1 MHNPTLPPDS
11 TLSSFPT
18 LLDGFFLGGFECSTH
33 RRHDGRRLDL
43 IAATGHDR
51 HAARDYQ
58 RMAAHG
64 LRTVRDGVRWHLI
77 ETTPGHYD
85 WSSALPMVRAAREAG
100 VQVIWD
106 LCHYGWPDDVD
117 IWRPGFVE
125 RFARFAAAFAAL
137 VRDEGGD
144 APFYCPVN
152 EISYWSWAGGDME
165 RFNPMATRRGME
177 LKHQLVR
184 ASIAG
189 IDAIR
194 AADPRARIVQV
205 DPIINVLPRPDRRG
219 DKTAAEHARLAQYE
233 AWDMIGGYAWPGL
246 GGKPEYLDV
255 IGVNYYS
262 DNQWFLNGGTIG
274 RDDPRYRPFA
284 DILAE
289 VHQRYGRP
297 VLVAETGAEG
307 DARVPWF
314 DYVCDQVQAAL
325 RDGVPVEGICLYPIL
340 DYPGWANDRHCE
352 VGLYG
357 LCDEEGGR
365 CLHQPL
371 ADALER
377 QQARFDRLFGRPTLQ
392 AAQ

>member
-1 MHNPTLPPDS
+1 MHAPTL
-11 TLSSFPT
+11 F
-18 LLDGFFLGGFECSTH
+18 DGFFLGGFECSTH

-51 HAARDYQ
+51 HAAADYG
-58 RMAAHG
+58 RMRANG
-64 LRTVRDGVRWHLI
+64 IRTVRDGLRWHLI

-85 WSSALPMVRAAREAG
+85 WSSLLPMVRAAREAG

-106 LCHYGWPDDVD
+106 LCHYGWPDDID
-117 IWRPGFVE
+117 IWRPAFVE
-125 RFARFAAAFAAL
+125 RFARFAAAAAAVL
-137 VRDEGGD
+137 RDEGVET
-144 APFYCPVN
+144 PFYCPVN
-152 EISYWSWAGGDME
+152 EISYWAWAGGDMA
-165 RFNPMATRRGME
+165 RFNPMARGRGME

-184 ASIAG
+184 ASIAA

-205 DPIINVLPRPDRRG
+205 DPVINVMPRPDRRK
-219 DKTAAEHARLAQYE
+219 DAEAAEQARLAQFE
-233 AWDMIGGYAWPGL
+233 AWDMIGGHAWPGL
-246 GGKPEYLDV
+246 GGKPEYLDI

-262 DNQWFLNGGTIG
+262 DNQWFLHGGTIE
-274 RDDPRYRPFA
+274 RTHPQYRPFA

-289 VHQRYGRP
+289 THQRYGRP

-307 DARVPWF
+307 DARASWF

-325 RDGVPVEGICLYPIL
+325 RAGVPVEGICLYPIL

-352 VGLYG
+352 TGLYG
-357 LCDEEGGR
+357 LCDEQGGR

-371 ADALER
+371 ANALMR
-377 QQARFDRLFGRPTLQ
+377 QQARFGTARDGILR
-392 AAQ
+392 AIAS

>member
-1 MHNPTLPPDS
+1 MHTPTL
-11 TLSSFPT
+11 F
-18 LLDGFFLGGFECSTH
+18 DGFFLGGFECSTH

-51 HAARDYQ
+51 LAAQDYR

-64 LRTVRDGVRWHLI
+64 IRTVRDGVRWHRI
-77 ETTPGHYD
+77 ETTPGRYD
-85 WSSALPMVRAAREAG
+85 WSSLLPMVRAAREAG
-100 VQVIWD
+100 VGAVWD
-106 LCHYGWPDDVD
+106 LCHYGWPDGID
-117 IWRPGFVE
+117 IWRPAFVE
-125 RFARFAAAFAAL
+125 RFARFAGAAAAL
-137 VRDEGGD
+137 LRDEGVE
-144 APFYCPVN
+144 APAYCPVN
-152 EISYWSWAGGDME
+152 EISFWAWAGGDMK
-165 RFNPMATRRGME
+165 RFNPMAERRGFE

-184 ASIAG
+184 ASIAA

-205 DPIINVLPRPDRRG
+205 DPVIHVLPRPDRKG
-219 DKTAAEHARLAQYE
+219 DAGAAEAARLAQYE
-233 AWDMIGGYAWPGL
+233 AWDMIGGHAWPGL

-262 DNQWFLNGGTIG
+262 DNQWFLKGGTIG

-307 DARVPWF
+307 NARASWL
-314 DYVCDQVQAAL
+314 DYVTEETVTAL
-325 RDGVPVEGICLYPIL
+325 RAGVPVEGICLYPIL
-340 DYPGWANDRHCE
+340 DYPGWTNERHCE
-352 VGLYG
+352 TGLYG
-357 LCDEEGGR
+357 LCGEDGGR
-365 CLHQPL
+365 RLHQPL
-371 ADALER
+371 ADALAR
-377 QQARFDRLFGRPTLQ
+377 GQARIGALLGQPEFQ

>member
-1 MHNPTLPPDS
+1 MHTPTLFDS
-11 TLSSFPT
+11 V
-18 LLDGFFLGGFECSTH
+18 FLGGFECSTH

-51 HAARDYQ
+51 LAAEDYQ

-64 LRTVRDGVRWHLI
+64 LRSVRDGVRWHLI
-77 ETTPGHYD
+77 ETTPGRYD
-85 WSSALPMVRAAREAG
+85 WSSLLPMVRAARESG

-117 IWRPGFVE
+117 IWRPAFVE
-125 RFARFAAAFAAL
+125 RFARFAGAAAAL
-137 VRDEGGD
+137 LRDEGVETP
-144 APFYCPVN
+144 AYCPVN
-152 EISYWSWAGGDME
+152 EISFWAWAGGDMK
-165 RFNPMATRRGME
+165 RFNPMAEHRGFE

-184 ASIAG
+184 ASIAA

-205 DPIINVLPRPDRRG
+205 DPVIHVLPRPDRKG
-219 DKTAAEHARLAQYE
+219 DAGAAEAARLAQYE

-262 DNQWFLNGGTIG
+262 DNQWFLKGGTIG

-307 DARVPWF
+307 DARAPWL
-314 DYVCDQVQAAL
+314 DYVTEEVTTAL
-325 RDGVPVEGICLYPIL
+325 RADVPVEGICLYPIL

-352 VGLYG
+352 TGLYG
-357 LCDEEGGR
+357 LCDEQGER
-365 CLHQPL
+365 CVNQPL
-371 ADALER
+371 AAALER
-377 QQARFDRLFGRPTLQ
+377 AQARIGALLGQPRFGRPELQ